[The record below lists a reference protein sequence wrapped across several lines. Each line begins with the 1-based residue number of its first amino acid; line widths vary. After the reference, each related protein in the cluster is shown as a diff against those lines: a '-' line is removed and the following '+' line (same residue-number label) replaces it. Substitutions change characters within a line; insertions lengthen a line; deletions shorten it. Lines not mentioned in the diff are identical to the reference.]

1 MLLKNMFHV
10 IMGFTLKCFNES
22 ILWISLST
30 LFYVKVPVCV
40 CVCVFEATLR
50 WDSDN
55 TAGAVHCVCVCVI
68 W

>member
-1 MLLKNMFHV
+1 MSQV
-10 IMGFTLKCFNES
+10 
-22 ILWISLST
+22 LWISLST
-30 LFYVKVPVCV
+30 LFYVKVPVCVCVCV

-55 TAGAVHCVCVCVI
+55 TAGAVHCVCVI